1 MLATLLGEFSLLLG
15 LAVLLLPLLATE
27 LSRPRDGLW
36 GAVVFML
43 GLGLITSSDRLQGPP
58 MLAVICGALLVSR
71 LGVEVAQNRWQ
82 QLSSDDQQGLIS
94 RERWTTSL
102 KQLGASIANLGSTLK
117 GLMERLRPKPN
128 ADQDSALAN
137 EITSAKGSE
146 PSPESGESPEPLTTE
161 SFKQLLTSLASIG
174 DRLNGLIE
182 RVRPKA
188 NASNKKWVR
197 PEPTADQ
204 NSSPTL
210 EQQPSA
216 SQPSSANQQAAD
228 IPPAVSTEAAPA
240 DQAKTN
246 SELKES
252 STAQANTSLKTS
264 VAPNQTA
271 EQRSEDQQPA
281 ENKQAVDVGSTD
293 SPKDSIHPEAK

>member
-1 MLATLLGEFSLLLG
+1 MLATLLGEFSLLFG

-36 GAVVFML
+36 GAVVLML
-43 GLGLITSSDRLQGPP
+43 GLGLITSSDRLQGTP

-82 QLSSDDQQGLIS
+82 QLSADDQQGLIS

-117 GLMERLRPKPN
+117 GLMERVRPEPT
-128 ADQDSALAN
+128 ADQNSALSN
-137 EITSAKGSE
+137 EITSAEGSE

-161 SFKQLLTSLASIG
+161 SFKELFASLASIG

-188 NASNKKWVR
+188 NA
-197 PEPTADQ
+197 T
-204 NSSPTL
+204 
-210 EQQPSA
+210 
-216 SQPSSANQQAAD
+216 
-228 IPPAVSTEAAPA
+228 
-240 DQAKTN
+240 
-246 SELKES
+246 
-252 STAQANTSLKTS
+252 
-264 VAPNQTA
+264 
-271 EQRSEDQQPA
+271 
-281 ENKQAVDVGSTD
+281 
-293 SPKDSIHPEAK
+293 

>member
-36 GAVVFML
+36 GAVVLML
-43 GLGLITSSDRLQGPP
+43 GLGLITSSDRLQGAP

-117 GLMERLRPKPN
+117 GLMEGVRPKP
-128 ADQDSALAN
+128 
-137 EITSAKGSE
+137 
-146 PSPESGESPEPLTTE
+146 
-161 SFKQLLTSLASIG
+161 
-174 DRLNGLIE
+174 
-182 RVRPKA
+182 

-204 NSSPTL
+204 NSAPAL
-210 EQQPSA
+210 EQQPST
-216 SQPSSANQQAAD
+216 SQPSSANQQAAN
-228 IPPAVSTEAAPA
+228 IPPAVATEAAAA

-246 SELKES
+246 SEPKES

-264 VAPNQTA
+264 VAPKQTA
-271 EQRSEDQQPA
+271 AQRSEDQQPD
-281 ENKQAVDVGSTD
+281 ELSL
-293 SPKDSIHPEAK
+293 IHI